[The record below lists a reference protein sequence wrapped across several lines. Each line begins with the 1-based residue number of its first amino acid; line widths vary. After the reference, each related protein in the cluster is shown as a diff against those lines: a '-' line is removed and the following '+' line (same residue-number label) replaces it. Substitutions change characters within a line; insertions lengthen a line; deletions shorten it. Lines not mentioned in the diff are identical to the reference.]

1 MADLICDEVLTVDPE
16 SSEHL
21 QANNLDNLEDQEN
34 VDMSQFC
41 CAYKDRAILEDSRVL
56 QNMLEL
62 EDFYVPSPNLYE
74 EIQDEIRV
82 HMRKIVTE
90 WMLDVCLDSRC
101 HVDVFLLATNIMD
114 RFLATIRLQKKQFQL
129 LGAAS
134 IFLASK
140 MIEPQPISALTLVR
154 NTADTYDRE
163 ELLSMELL
171 ILSKLKWDLTA
182 ITSYDYLDYMIDSAI
197 SKSTKGIQNPSSS
210 QTLVQQDNSKLETKV
225 RRNTE
230 KLVTLCATDE
240 TFMSMPPSLVAASA
254 LVTAIEQDATVTN
267 NFNLNQIVTNIK
279 ELTNLDISTMKNC
292 MHLIERIFLQQSSNT
307 TTSIQSDLNYDEQQT
322 EQHQNNSLHPNSNSN
337 SQNSTTSTQQHH
349 IYTPSIRSHTRNYR
363 SDQTNSILPNSDQTA
378 ADQTTPTEV
387 FSVSA
392 LYVT

>member
-1 MADLICDEVLTVDPE
+1 MADLTCDEVLTADPE
-16 SSEHL
+16 SSEHF
-21 QANNLDNLEDQEN
+21 QAGSNLDNMEGQEN
-34 VDMSQFC
+34 IDMSQFC

-182 ITSYDYLDYMIDSAI
+182 ITSYDYLDYMINNTI
-197 SKSTKGIQNPSSS
+197 SKSIKGNCSQMLLERESSK
-210 QTLVQQDNSKLETKV
+210 VETKV

-254 LVTAIEQDATVTN
+254 LVTAIEQDASVTN
-267 NFNLNQIVTNIK
+267 NFNLNQIVTNIRN
-279 ELTNLDISTMKNC
+279 LTNLEISTMRNC
-292 MHLIERIFLQQSSNT
+292 MHLIERIFLQQNNT
-307 TTSIQSDLNYDEQQT
+307 ISSIQSELSYDEQQT
-322 EQHQNNSLHPNSNSN
+322 AEQHQTNSLRPISSSN
-337 SQNSTTSTQQHH
+337 SQNNTSTQQHN
-349 IYTPSIRSHTRNYR
+349 IYAPQIRNHRNYR
-363 SDQTNSILPNSDQTA
+363 SDQTNSILQPNSDQSV
-378 ADQTTPTEV
+378 DQSTPTEV